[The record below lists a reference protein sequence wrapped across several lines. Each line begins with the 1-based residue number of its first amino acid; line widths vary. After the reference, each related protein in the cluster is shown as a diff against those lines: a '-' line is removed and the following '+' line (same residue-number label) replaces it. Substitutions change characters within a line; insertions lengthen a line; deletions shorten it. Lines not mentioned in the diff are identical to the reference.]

1 MNKAISRLFGFAFL
15 FFTCLLSAEKIGVLQ
30 DVLKVNNFTLD
41 DTQLYV
47 IENTSVYIYDL
58 KDLKLKKKF
67 GKEGEGPQEFKR
79 QVQIIPLEKSLL
91 VNSGGKISYFGKNGT
106 FKREIKTGEGL
117 GSALF
122 FPIKDGYVGRGF
134 IREDKNTYV
143 IINFYDAELKR
154 GQELYRVVSTNRPGG
169 KIYLLSRNFIY
180 RTYKDQV
187 YIAGKEGFIIDVLDH
202 KGKQLFSINREYKR
216 RKVTDKD
223 IKDMR
228 EALKL
233 RYRDQYELLKDRITY
248 PDYFPEISGM
258 YIDQDLIYV
267 LTWKRQGD
275 KIECFIFDLKGNL
288 KKQLFV
294 SFIFEDAVL
303 PYPVRI
309 KGGKLYQ
316 LIENEDEQ
324 WELHITP
331 IEF

>member
-1 MNKAISRLFGFAFL
+1 MNKTISGLFGFAFL

-67 GKEGEGPQEFKR
+67 GKEGEGPQEFKIW
-79 QVQIIPLEKSLL
+79 VQIIPLEKSLL
-91 VNSGGKISYFGKNGT
+91 VNSVGKISYFGKDGT
-106 FKREIKTGEGL
+106 FMREIKTGEGL

-134 IREDKNTYV
+134 IREDKNTYA

-154 GQELYRVVSTNRPGG
+154 GQELYRVVSPNQPGG
-169 KIYLLSRNFIY
+169 RIYLLSRNFIY

-216 RKVTDKD
+216 RKVTDED
-223 IKDMR
+223 IEDMR

-233 RYRDQYELLKDRITY
+233 RYRDQYELLKDRIVF

-275 KIECFIFDLKGNL
+275 NIECLIFDLKGNL

-294 SFIFEDAVL
+294 SFVFEDAFL

-309 KGGKLYQ
+309 KGEKLYQ

-331 IEF
+331 IES